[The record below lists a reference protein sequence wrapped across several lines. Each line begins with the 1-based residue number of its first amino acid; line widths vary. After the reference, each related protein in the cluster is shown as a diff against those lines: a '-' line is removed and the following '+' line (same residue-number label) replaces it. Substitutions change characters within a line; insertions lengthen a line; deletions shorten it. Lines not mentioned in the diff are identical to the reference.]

1 MVDLYAS
8 IIQSDPLALYLFMK
22 KQNIANT
29 EILYDSQLCIN
40 HINIIYMNHKYVSEM
55 SR

>member
-8 IIQSDPLALYLFMK
+8 IIQSEPLALYIFMK

-29 EILYDSQLCIN
+29 KILYDSQLYIN
-40 HINIIYMNHKYVSEM
+40 HINNIYI
-55 SR
+55 